1 MEIYKD
7 PSQPIEKR
15 VEDLLKRMTLDEK
28 IGQMCQYSS
37 FNEEIEKLIRKGLV
51 GSLLN
56 VTGVEEVNRVQKI
69 AVEGTRLGIPLLFGL
84 DVLHGYKTIF
94 PIPLALA
101 STWDPEIVKKAARIA
116 AKEASSEGIKWT
128 FAPMVDIARDP
139 RWGRIAEGA
148 GEDPYLGSVMAWA
161 AVKGFQGD
169 DLSNPD
175 SILACAKHYIAYG
188 GAEGGRDYNTV
199 DISERTLRE
208 IYLPPFK
215 AAVLAGVGTIMS
227 AFNEINGV
235 PATANEYTLRKILK
249 EELGFKGFVVSDWNA
264 IGELINHGIA
274 KDIYDAAREAIKA
287 GVDMDMQGDVYRRA
301 LRKLVEEGII
311 PEELIDEAVKRILT
325 IKFKLGLFEK
335 PYADPEKAR
344 KVIKCKEHLEF
355 ALEAARKAIVL
366 LKNEGILPLRKDLK
380 TIAVIGPLADDK
392 VSPLG
397 PWHCLGDPN
406 DVVTVLEGIESKV
419 SPKTKVLYAKGCDIE
434 GTSKE
439 GFKEAIEVAKQSDV
453 AILVVGER
461 WDMSGEAASRA
472 YLGLPGVQE
481 DLVKAIYKTG
491 VPIVVVLMNGRP
503 LSITWIAEHI
513 PAIVEAWFL
522 GIQAGRA
529 IADVL
534 FGDYNP
540 GGKLPVTFPRTVG
553 QVPIYYNHKNTGRPP
568 DPKDRFTSKYI
579 DEDYKPLFPFGHGLS
594 YTTFSYSNIEVEPKE
609 VKPGDVVLITFTL
622 TNTGDREGDEVA
634 QLYIRKPVA
643 SVTRPVKELKGFI
656 RITLKPGE
664 RRRITFKLPT
674 EQLAFYNREMKY
686 VIEEG
691 TYQVMIGSS
700 SEDIRLTSEF
710 RITSTKEINPRMLKF
725 TEVVVK

>member
-7 PSQPIEKR
+7 PSQPINKR

-37 FNEEIEKLIRKGLV
+37 LTKKIKELVKKGLV

-56 VTGVEEVNRVQKI
+56 VTGIDKVNEIQKAAI
-69 AVEGTRLGIPLLFGL
+69 EDSRLGIPLLLGL
-84 DVLHGYKTIF
+84 DVIHGYKTIF

-101 STWDPEIVKKAARIA
+101 STWDPQVVRKVARIA
-116 AKEASSEGIKWT
+116 AREASSEGIKWT

-148 GEDPYLGSVMAWA
+148 GEDPYLGSVIAWA

-169 DLSNPD
+169 DLSDPD

-199 DISERTLRE
+199 DVSDRTLRE

-215 AAVLAGVGTIMS
+215 AAILAGVGTIMS
-227 AFNEINGV
+227 AFNDLNGV
-235 PATANEYTLRKILK
+235 PASANEYTLRKILR

-274 KDIYDAAREAIKA
+274 GDIYDAAREALKA
-287 GVDMDMQGDVYRRA
+287 GVDMDMQGDIYRRT

-311 PEELIDEAVKRILT
+311 PERLIDDAVKRILE
-325 IKFKLGLFEK
+325 IKFKLGLFEN
-335 PYADPEKAR
+335 PYANPEKAR
-344 KVIKCKEHLEF
+344 KIIKCKEHLDF
-355 ALEAARKAIVL
+355 ALEAARKSIVL
-366 LKNEGILPLRKDLK
+366 LKNEGVLPLRKDLK

-392 VSPLG
+392 VAPLG
-397 PWHCLGDPN
+397 SWYCLGDPK
-406 DVVTVLEGIESKV
+406 DVITVLEGIRNKV

-434 GTSKE
+434 CSSKE
-439 GFKEAIEVAKQSDV
+439 GFEKAVSIAKQSDV

-461 WDMSGEAASRA
+461 GDMSGEAASRA
-472 YLGLPGVQE
+472 YLDLPGVQE
-481 DLVKAIYKTG
+481 DLVKAVYETG

-503 LSITWIAEHI
+503 LSIKWIAEHI

-522 GIQAGRA
+522 GLQTGRA
-529 IADVL
+529 VADVL

-568 DPKDRFTSKYI
+568 DPKNRFTSKYI

-594 YTTFSYSNIEVEPKE
+594 YTTFSYSDLE
-609 VKPGDVVLITFTL
+609 VKPRNVEPGDVILISFTL
-622 TNTGDREGDEVA
+622 ANIGDREGDEVA
-634 QLYIRKPVA
+634 QLYIRKAVA
-643 SVTRPVKELKGFI
+643 SVTRPVKELKGFV
-656 RITLKPGE
+656 RITLKPRE
-664 RRRITFKLPT
+664 KRRVIFKLPT
-674 EQLAFYNREMKY
+674 EQLAFYNREMKF
-686 VIEEG
+686 VIEAG
-691 TYQVMIGSS
+691 TYHVMVGSS
-700 SEDIRLTSEF
+700 SQDIRLVSEF
-710 RITSTKEINPRMLKF
+710 KVTSTKEVSPRTLKF
-725 TEVVVK
+725 TETIIK

>member
-15 VEDLLKRMTLDEK
+15 VEDLLRRMTLDEK

-37 FNEEIEKLIRKGLV
+37 FNEEIKELIRKGLV

-56 VTGVEEVNRVQKI
+56 VTGIDKVNEVQKE
-69 AVEGTRLGIPLLFGL
+69 AVENTRLGIPLLLGL
-84 DVLHGYKTIF
+84 DVIHGYKTIF

-116 AKEASSEGIKWT
+116 AKEATSEGIKWT

-161 AVKGFQGD
+161 AVKGFQGE
-169 DLSNPD
+169 DLSNPE

-199 DISERTLRE
+199 DISDRTLRE

-227 AFNEINGV
+227 AFNEINGI
-235 PATANEYTLRKILK
+235 PATANEYTLRKILR

-274 KDIYDAAREAIKA
+274 KDIYDAAKEAVMA

-301 LRKLVEEGII
+301 LKELVKKGVI
-311 PEELIDEAVKRILT
+311 PEKLIDDAVRRILT
-325 IKFKLGLFEK
+325 IKFKLGLFEN
-335 PYADPEKAR
+335 PYADPERAN

-366 LKNEGILPLRKDLK
+366 LKNDGILPLRKDLK
-380 TIAVIGPLADDK
+380 RIAVIGPLADDK
-392 VSPLG
+392 ESPLG
-397 PWHCLGDPN
+397 SWHCLGDPN
-406 DVVTVLEGIESKV
+406 DVVTVLEGIKRKV
-419 SPKTKVLYAKGCDIE
+419 SPKTEVLYAKGCDIV
-434 GTSKE
+434 GNSKE
-439 GFKEAIEVAKQSDV
+439 GFKEAIDIAKQSEV

-461 WDMSGEAASRA
+461 GDMSGEAASRA
-472 YLGLPGVQE
+472 YLDLPGVQE
-481 DLVKAIYKTG
+481 ELVKAIYETG
-491 VPIVVVLMNGRP
+491 VPVVVVLMNGRP

-522 GIQAGRA
+522 GIQAGNA

-568 DPKDRFTSKYI
+568 DPKNRFTSKYI
-579 DEDYKPLFPFGHGLS
+579 DEDYRPLFPFGHGLS
-594 YTTFSYSNIEVEPKE
+594 YTTFSYSDIEVEPKE
-609 VKPGDVVLITFTL
+609 VMPGDVVSISFTL
-622 TNTGDREGDEVA
+622 VNTGDREGDEVA

-643 SVTRPVKELKGFI
+643 SVTRPVKELKGFV
-656 RITLKPGE
+656 RVTLKPGE
-664 RRRITFKLPT
+664 KRRITFKLPT
-674 EQLAFYNREMKY
+674 EQLAFYNREMKL
-686 VIEEG
+686 VIERG
-691 TYQVMIGSS
+691 TYHVMVGSS

-710 RITSTKEINPRMLKF
+710 RVVRTKGISPRILKF
-725 TEVVVK
+725 TEVIVE

>member
-7 PSQPIEKR
+7 PSQPINKR

-37 FNEEIEKLIRKGLV
+37 LTKKIKELVKKGLV

-56 VTGVEEVNRVQKI
+56 VTGIDKVNEIQKAAI
-69 AVEGTRLGIPLLFGL
+69 EDSRLGIPLLLGL
-84 DVLHGYKTIF
+84 DVIHGYKTIF

-101 STWDPEIVKKAARIA
+101 STWDPQVVRKVARIA
-116 AKEASSEGIKWT
+116 AREASSEGIKWT

-148 GEDPYLGSVMAWA
+148 GEDPYLGSVIAWA

-169 DLSNPD
+169 DLSDPD

-199 DISERTLRE
+199 DVSDRTLRE

-215 AAVLAGVGTIMS
+215 AAILAGVGTIMS
-227 AFNEINGV
+227 AFNDLNGV
-235 PATANEYTLRKILK
+235 PASANEYTLRKILR

-274 KDIYDAAREAIKA
+274 GDIYDAAREALKA
-287 GVDMDMQGDVYRRA
+287 GVDMDMQGDIYRRT

-311 PEELIDEAVKRILT
+311 PERLIDDAVKRILE
-325 IKFKLGLFEK
+325 IKFKLGLFEN
-335 PYADPEKAR
+335 PYANPEKAR
-344 KVIKCKEHLEF
+344 KIIKCKEHLDF
-355 ALEAARKAIVL
+355 ALEAARKSIVL
-366 LKNEGILPLRKDLK
+366 LKNEGVLPLRKDLK

-392 VSPLG
+392 VAPLG
-397 PWHCLGDPN
+397 SWYCLGDPK
-406 DVVTVLEGIESKV
+406 DVITVLEGIRNKV

-434 GTSKE
+434 CSSKE
-439 GFKEAIEVAKQSDV
+439 GFEKAVSIAKQSDV

-461 WDMSGEAASRA
+461 GDMSGEAASRA
-472 YLGLPGVQE
+472 YLDLPGVQE
-481 DLVKAIYKTG
+481 DLVKAVYETG

-503 LSITWIAEHI
+503 LSIKWIAEHI

-522 GIQAGRA
+522 GLQTGRA
-529 IADVL
+529 VADVL

-568 DPKDRFTSKYI
+568 DPKNRFTSKYI

-594 YTTFSYSNIEVEPKE
+594 YTTFSYSDLE
-609 VKPGDVVLITFTL
+609 VKPRNVEPGDVILISFTL
-622 TNTGDREGDEVA
+622 ANIGDREGDEVA
-634 QLYIRKPVA
+634 QLYIRKAIA
-643 SVTRPVKELKGFI
+643 SVTRPVKELKGFV
-656 RITLKPGE
+656 RITLKPRE
-664 RRRITFKLPT
+664 KRRVIFKLPT
-674 EQLAFYNREMKY
+674 EQLAFYNREMKF
-686 VIEEG
+686 VIEAG
-691 TYQVMIGSS
+691 TYHVMVGSS
-700 SEDIRLTSEF
+700 SQDIRLVSEF
-710 RITSTKEINPRMLKF
+710 KVTSTKEVSPRTLKF
-725 TEVVVK
+725 TETIIK

>member
-15 VEDLLKRMTLDEK
+15 VEDLLRRMTLDEK

-37 FNEEIEKLIRKGLV
+37 FNEEIRELIRKGLV

-56 VTGVEEVNRVQKI
+56 VTGVDKVNEVQREAAEN
-69 AVEGTRLGIPLLFGL
+69 TRLGIPLLLGL
-84 DVLHGYKTIF
+84 DVIHGYKTIF
-94 PIPLALA
+94 PIPLALV
-101 STWDPEIVKKAARIA
+101 STWDPEIVKRAARIA
-116 AKEASSEGIKWT
+116 AKEAAGEGIKWT

-161 AVKGFQGD
+161 AVKGFQGE
-169 DLSNPD
+169 DLSNPE

-199 DISERTLRE
+199 DISDRTLRE

-227 AFNEINGV
+227 AFNEINGI
-235 PATANEYTLRKILK
+235 PATANEYTLRKILR

-274 KDIYDAAREAIKA
+274 KDIYDAAKEAVMA

-301 LRKLVEEGII
+301 LKELVKKGVI
-311 PEELIDEAVKRILT
+311 PEKLIDDAVRRILT
-325 IKFKLGLFEK
+325 IKFKLGLFEN
-335 PYADPEKAR
+335 PYADPDRAN

-355 ALEAARKAIVL
+355 ALEVARKAIVL
-366 LKNEGILPLRKDLK
+366 LKNDGILPLRKDLK
-380 TIAVIGPLADDK
+380 RIAVIGPLADDK
-392 VSPLG
+392 ESPLG
-397 PWHCLGDPN
+397 SWHCLGDPN
-406 DVVTVLEGIESKV
+406 DVVTVLEGIKRKV
-419 SPKTKVLYAKGCDIE
+419 SPKTEVLYAKGCDIV
-434 GTSKE
+434 GNSKE
-439 GFKEAIEVAKQSDV
+439 GFKEAIDIAKQSEV

-461 WDMSGEAASRA
+461 GDMSGEAASRA

-481 DLVKAIYKTG
+481 ELVKAIYETG
-491 VPIVVVLMNGRP
+491 VPVVVVLMNGRP
-503 LSITWIAEHI
+503 LSITWIAEHV

-522 GIQAGRA
+522 GIQAGNA

-568 DPKDRFTSKYI
+568 DPKNRFTSKYI
-579 DEDYKPLFPFGHGLS
+579 DEDYRPLFPFGHGLS
-594 YTTFSYSNIEVEPKE
+594 YTTFSYSDIEVEPKE
-609 VKPGDVVLITFTL
+609 VEPGDVVSISFTL
-622 TNTGDREGDEVA
+622 VNTGDREGDEVA

-656 RITLKPGE
+656 RVTLKPGE
-664 RRRITFKLPT
+664 KRRITFKLPT
-674 EQLAFYNREMKY
+674 EQLAFYNREMKL
-686 VIEEG
+686 VIERG
-691 TYQVMIGSS
+691 TYHVMVGSS

-710 RITSTKEINPRMLKF
+710 RVVRTKGISPRTLKF
-725 TEVVVK
+725 TEVIVE

>member
-15 VEDLLKRMTLDEK
+15 VEDLLRRMTLDEK

-37 FNEEIEKLIRKGLV
+37 FNEEIRELIRKGLV

-56 VTGVEEVNRVQKI
+56 VTGVDKVNEVQREAAEN
-69 AVEGTRLGIPLLFGL
+69 TRLGIPLLLGL
-84 DVLHGYKTIF
+84 DVIHGYKTIF
-94 PIPLALA
+94 PIPLALV
-101 STWDPEIVKKAARIA
+101 STWDPEIVKRAARIA
-116 AKEASSEGIKWT
+116 AKEAAGEGIKWT

-161 AVKGFQGD
+161 AVKGFQGE
-169 DLSNPD
+169 DLSNPE

-199 DISERTLRE
+199 DISDRTLRE

-227 AFNEINGV
+227 AFNEINGI
-235 PATANEYTLRKILK
+235 PATANEYTLRKILR

-274 KDIYDAAREAIKA
+274 KDIYDAAKEAVMA

-301 LRKLVEEGII
+301 LKELVKKGVI
-311 PEELIDEAVKRILT
+311 PEKLIDDAVRRILT
-325 IKFKLGLFEK
+325 IKFKLGLFEN
-335 PYADPEKAR
+335 PYADPDRAN

-355 ALEAARKAIVL
+355 ALEVARKAIVL
-366 LKNEGILPLRKDLK
+366 LKNDGILPLRKDLK
-380 TIAVIGPLADDK
+380 RIAVIGPLADDK
-392 VSPLG
+392 ESPLG
-397 PWHCLGDPN
+397 SWHCLGDPN
-406 DVVTVLEGIESKV
+406 DVVTVLEGIKRKV
-419 SPKTKVLYAKGCDIE
+419 SPKTEVLYAKGCDIV
-434 GTSKE
+434 GNSKE
-439 GFKEAIEVAKQSDV
+439 GFKEAIDIAKQSEV

-461 WDMSGEAASRA
+461 GDMSGEAASRA

-481 DLVKAIYKTG
+481 ELVKAIYETG
-491 VPIVVVLMNGRP
+491 VPVVVVLMNGRP
-503 LSITWIAEHI
+503 LSITWIAEHV

-522 GIQAGRA
+522 GIQAGNA

-568 DPKDRFTSKYI
+568 DPKNRFTSKYI
-579 DEDYKPLFPFGHGLS
+579 DEDYRPLFPFGHGLS
-594 YTTFSYSNIEVEPKE
+594 YTTFSYSDIEVEPKE
-609 VKPGDVVLITFTL
+609 VEPGDVVSISFTL
-622 TNTGDREGDEVA
+622 VNTGDREGDEVA

-656 RITLKPGE
+656 RVTLKPGE
-664 RRRITFKLPT
+664 KRRITFKLPT
-674 EQLAFYNREMKY
+674 EQLAFYNREMKL
-686 VIEEG
+686 VIERG
-691 TYQVMIGSS
+691 TYYVMVGSS
-700 SEDIRLTSEF
+700 SEDIRLTSEL
-710 RITSTKEINPRMLKF
+710 RVVRTKGISPRVLKF
-725 TEVVVK
+725 TEVIVE